1 MEQSSTKDR
10 TLIFEYAN
18 GITYARYMDDSTI
31 PRWPVGGNTKGWI
44 PGTQIQCP
52 KEWYEFNDVR
62 PNFALIVK
70 NKKLQDAYKKFLQ
83 EQEKYIVWE
92 SLRD

>member
-1 MEQSSTKDR
+1 MAQSSIKDKK
-10 TLIFEYAN
+10 LIFERAN
-18 GITYARYMDDSTI
+18 GITYARYANDPSTS
-31 PRWPVGGNTKGWI
+31 RWPVGGNTKGWI
-44 PGTQIQCP
+44 PGTQVQCP
-52 KEWYEFNDVR
+52 QEWYEFNDVR

-92 SLRD
+92 SLHD